1 VNPDQGPVVLIGL
14 QQIDGRLVLLEA
26 TVARL
31 VDHTDGAK
39 V

>member
-1 VNPDQGPVVLIGL
+1 MLIGL